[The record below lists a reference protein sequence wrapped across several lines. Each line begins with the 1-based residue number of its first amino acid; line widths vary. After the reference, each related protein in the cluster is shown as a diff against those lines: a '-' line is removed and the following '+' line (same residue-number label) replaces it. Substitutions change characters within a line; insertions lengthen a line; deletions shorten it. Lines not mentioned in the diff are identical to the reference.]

1 MGLVKRLCAIAR
13 NKRGFTLTE
22 LLAATAIMVVLGTMI
37 VAALPSASFV
47 VKHSM
52 NTSNADVLS
61 SSVNTAVQDILRY
74 AQVYV
79 DADGNVVRAETGA
92 PLIQPSSSYVDE
104 SGSNVK
110 MAYLTFGPTIQMASV
125 VDGVQQGL
133 TPVPRS
139 SGIYTDF
146 SIASFI
152 IDFVPDADAAGT
164 YQPGVYQG
172 AYTIVSNDGTFTKE
186 YTFSCRPLATEA
198 VVR

>member
-1 MGLVKRLCAIAR
+1 MRPIGRLR
-13 NKRGFTLTE
+13 DKLRSKRGFTLTE
-22 LLAATAIMVVLGTMI
+22 LLAATAIMVVLGSMI

-61 SSVNTAVQDILRY
+61 SSLNTAVQDVLRY
-74 AQVYV
+74 SQVYV
-79 DADGNVVRAETGA
+79 DADGNVERAATGA
-92 PLIQPSSSYVDE
+92 PLIQPSSSYMDE

-110 MAYLTFGPTIQMASV
+110 MAYLTFDNTIQLASV
-125 VDGVQQGL
+125 VDGVDHG
-133 TPVPRS
+133 TTSVPRA

-146 SIASFI
+146 SIASFVV
-152 IDFVPDADAAGT
+152 DFVPDAEAGGS

-172 AYTIVSNDGTFTKE
+172 AYTVVSRDGSFTKE

-198 VVR
+198 VVL